1 MDEQLRHQYLEAM
14 GISSWLPR
22 QQLSGA
28 RATPDWVF
36 EFTYPDNAVTETGAR
51 DGARGSVHS
60 AASAPLATP
69 AEVKKAAAQ
78 ARSDLAA
85 SLGGLDPAADK
96 VKTKPGMKAAVA
108 PSETVAASEDGSVG
122 SAASVS
128 ADSSFKAAEMVEQRS
143 DASIEVSMPEVRMPK
158 ADSQNQEPFKLAFM
172 AYQDCLVVDSLPPRS
187 RQGVSPQHQ
196 ILLGKILR
204 SIGLLGGAATDQFM
218 LPWPMF
224 ASRSLDQGAEQARLT
239 VQHKLAKSLQHNK
252 VSQVILLGEA
262 AAQMVLERDEPLDQL
277 RGMLFSLRSD
287 VKTLASASLTE
298 MIAVPGCKRDV
309 WRDLQPLLEHIDAT
323 GKND

>member
-36 EFTYPDNAVTETGAR
+36 EFTYPDNAVTEAGT
-51 DGARGSVHS
+51 RGGVRSSVHS
-60 AASAPLATP
+60 ASSAPLATP

-85 SLGGLDPAADK
+85 SIGGLDPAADK
-96 VKTKPGMKAAVA
+96 VKTKPGMKPAATPSEAVA
-108 PSETVAASEDGSVG
+108 GSVD
-122 SAASVS
+122 SAAPVS
-128 ADSSFKAAEMVEQRS
+128 TDSRFKAAEMVEQRP
-143 DASIEVSMPEVRMPK
+143 DTSIEVNIPEVRMPN
-158 ADSQNQEPFKLAFM
+158 ADSQHQEPFKLAFI

-196 ILLGKILR
+196 ILLDKILR
-204 SIGLLGGAATDQFM
+204 SIGLLGGAAADQFM

-262 AAQMVLERDEPLDQL
+262 AARMVLERDEPLDQL

-309 WRDLQPLLEHIDAT
+309 WRDLQPLLEHIEAT
-323 GKND
+323 GNHD

>member
-36 EFTYPDNAVTETGAR
+36 EFTYPDCAVTE
-51 DGARGSVHS
+51 ARGSERGSVQS
-60 AASAPLATP
+60 ASSVPLATP

-85 SLGGLDPAADK
+85 SLGGLDTAANKVKPKPGIKPAA
-96 VKTKPGMKAAVA
+96 A
-108 PSETVAASEDGSVG
+108 PSETVAGSVVG
-122 SAASVS
+122 SMDRAAPVS
-128 ADSSFKAAEMVEQRS
+128 ADSRLKPAEMVEQRP
-143 DASIEVSMPEVRMPK
+143 DTSIEVNMPEVRMPK
-158 ADSQNQEPFKLAFM
+158 ADGKHQEPFKLAFM

-196 ILLGKILR
+196 ILLDKILR
-204 SIGLLGGAATDQFM
+204 SIGLLGGAGTDQFM

-262 AAQMVLERDEPLDQL
+262 AARMVLERDEPLDQL

-309 WRDLQPLLEHIDAT
+309 WRDLQPLLEHIETT
-323 GKND
+323 GNHD